1 MEENLNDEQTANRLR
16 IIRMCY
22 QGIQNIAQSDNHE
35 ELLVGIIR
43 AIIILRT
50 IGCDSEQQ
58 EVCDEAFKCATFIG
72 LIQVVAFQGF
82 EALAHNDE
90 TNQRIAQ
97 VTRDVRGERYKQN
110 AERVT
115 RSGNFENM
123 RRFLGTHDTTLQNEG
138 YWTLVSDDRK
148 WEYYASN
155 GYDDDTYRERIQSER
170 ARRALLAIHNA
181 QVNERDNSV

>member
-1 MEENLNDEQTANRLR
+1 M
-16 IIRMCY
+16 
-22 QGIQNIAQSDNHE
+22 
-35 ELLVGIIR
+35 
-43 AIIILRT
+43 
-50 IGCDSEQQ
+50 
-58 EVCDEAFKCATFIG
+58 CDEAFKCATFIG

-90 TNQRIAQ
+90 INQRIAQ

-155 GYDDDTYRERIQSER
+155 GYDDDRYRERIQSER
-170 ARRALLAIHNA
+170 ARRALLANHNS
-181 QVNERDNSV
+181 QVN